1 MKRIIDQELKSINGG
16 YYYTNEE
23 VNSMK
28 PEGSEV
34 AESIGYVLGKAIAY
48 IGVIWLTKRF

>member
-1 MKRIIDQELKSINGG
+1 MKRINNQELKSINGG

-34 AESIGYVLGKAIAY
+34 AENIGYILGKAIAY
-48 IGVIWLTKRF
+48 IGVIWLTKKY